1 MEAEACKPVMDPD
14 SADPTCLL
22 LREDRDGVTTL
33 SLNRPNQ
40 ANALSEELMGAL
52 QAALDAAGAE
62 PSVRVVVIAAVGRAF
77 SAGHDLKQMRAHPER
92 GYYEALFAR
101 CRRLMLTLR
110 EIPQPVIAKVQ
121 WLATAAGCQLVA
133 SCDLAVAAS
142 DARFATSG
150 INVGLF
156 CATPAVPLS
165 RDVSRKRAF
174 EMLMTG
180 EFIDAQTA
188 RDWGLVNRVVP
199 AHQLDAEVAALAR
212 EITSKSRVAVETGK
226 RMFHRQ
232 LEMTL
237 DEATAYAAEV
247 MARNMLAEDAGE
259 GIDAFLERR
268 APVWKGR

>member
-1 MEAEACKPVMDPD
+1 MQAEAQRSAMQARGTDPN
-14 SADPTCLL
+14 SLL
-22 LREDRDGVTTL
+22 LRDDRDGVATL
-33 SLNRPNQ
+33 RLNRPNQ
-40 ANALSEELMGAL
+40 ANALSEELIGAL
-52 QAALDAAGAE
+52 QAALDEIAADGG
-62 PSVRVVVIAAVGRAF
+62 VRVAVIAAEGRAF

-92 GYYEALFAR
+92 GYYEALFGK
-101 CRRLMLTLR
+101 CRRLMTTLR

-121 WLATAAGCQLVA
+121 GLATAAGCQLVA

-150 INVGLF
+150 IDIGLF

-165 RDVSRKRAF
+165 RNVSRKRAF

-180 EFIDAQTA
+180 AFIDAETA

-199 AHQLDAEVAALAR
+199 AQQLDAEVAALAR
-212 EITSKSRVAVETGK
+212 EIASKSRVCVETGK
-226 RMFHRQ
+226 RMFYRQ

-259 GIDAFLERR
+259 GIDAFIGKR

>member
-1 MEAEACKPVMDPD
+1 MDARATE
-14 SADPTCLL
+14 STDPL
-22 LREDRDGVTTL
+22 LRDDRDGVATL
-33 SLNRPNQ
+33 RLNRPNR
-40 ANALSEELMGAL
+40 ANALSEELIGAL
-52 QAALDAAGAE
+52 QVALDEIGPDAGI
-62 PSVRVVVIAAVGRAF
+62 RVVVIAAEGRAF
-77 SAGHDLKQMRAHPER
+77 SAGHDLKQMRQHPER
-92 GYYEALFAR
+92 GYYDALFGR
-101 CRRLMLTLR
+101 CRRLMTTLR

-121 WLATAAGCQLVA
+121 GLATAAGCQIVA

-150 INVGLF
+150 IDVGLF

-165 RDVSRKRAF
+165 RNVSRKRAF

-180 EFIDAQTA
+180 EFIDAETA

-199 AHQLDAEVAALAR
+199 AQQLDAEVDALAR
-212 EITSKSRVAVETGK
+212 AIASKSRVAVETGK
-226 RMFHRQ
+226 RMFYRQ

-259 GIDAFLERR
+259 GIDAFLGKR

>member
-1 MEAEACKPVMDPD
+1 MDARSAEPN
-14 SADPTCLL
+14 CLL
-22 LREDRDGVTTL
+22 LRDDRDGVTTL

-40 ANALSEELMGAL
+40 ANALSEELIGAL
-52 QAALDAAGAE
+52 QAALDAVGADA
-62 PSVRVVVIAAVGRAF
+62 SVRVVVITGEGRAF

-92 GYYEALFAR
+92 GYYEALFGR
-101 CRRLMLTLR
+101 CRRLMTTLR

-121 WLATAAGCQLVA
+121 GLATAAGCQLVA

-180 EFIDAQTA
+180 EFIDAETA

-199 AHQLDAEVAALAR
+199 ANQLDAEVAALAR

-259 GIDAFLERR
+259 GIDAFLGKR
-268 APVWKGR
+268 APAWKGR

>member
-1 MEAEACKPVMDPD
+1 MESRSAEAN
-14 SADPTCLL
+14 CLL
-22 LREDRDGVTTL
+22 LRDDRDGVTTL

-40 ANALSEELMGAL
+40 ANALSEELIAAL
-52 QAALDAAGAE
+52 QTALDSVGPDAG
-62 PSVRVVVIAAVGRAF
+62 VRVVVIAAEGRAF
-77 SAGHDLKQMRAHPER
+77 SAGHDLKQMRSHPER
-92 GYYEALFAR
+92 GYYEALFGR
-101 CRRLMLTLR
+101 CRRLMTSLR

-121 WLATAAGCQLVA
+121 GLATAAGCQLVA
-133 SCDLAVAAS
+133 SCDLAVASS

-180 EFIDAQTA
+180 GFIDAETA

-199 AHQLDAEVAALAR
+199 PDQLDAEVAALAR
-212 EITSKSRVAVETGK
+212 EIASKSRVAVETGK

-259 GIDAFLERR
+259 GIDAFIGKR

>member
-1 MEAEACKPVMDPD
+1 MDAR
-14 SADPTCLL
+14 SADPNCLL
-22 LREDRDGVTTL
+22 LRDDRDGITTL
-33 SLNRPNQ
+33 TLNRPDR
-40 ANALSEELMGAL
+40 ANALSEELIGAL
-52 QAALDAAGAE
+52 QAALDAVGAD
-62 PSVRVVVIAAVGRAF
+62 PGVRVVVIAAAGRAF

-92 GYYEALFAR
+92 GYYEALFGR
-101 CRRLMLTLR
+101 CRRLMTTLR

-121 WLATAAGCQLVA
+121 GLATAAGCQLVA

-165 RDVSRKRAF
+165 RNVSRKRAF

-180 EFIDAQTA
+180 EFIDAETA

-199 AHQLDAEVAALAR
+199 AHQLDGEVAALAGA
-212 EITSKSRVAVETGK
+212 ITSKSRVAVETGK

-259 GIDAFLERR
+259 GIDAFLGRR